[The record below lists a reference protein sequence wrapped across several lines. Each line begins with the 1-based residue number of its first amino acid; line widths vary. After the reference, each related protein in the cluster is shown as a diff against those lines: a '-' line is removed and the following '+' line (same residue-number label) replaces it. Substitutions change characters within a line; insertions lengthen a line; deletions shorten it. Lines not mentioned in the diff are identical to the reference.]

1 MKAILLIF
9 YPFLGLS
16 ARTHKPRLLSTYDPD
31 ADATGLVYRLSCG

>member
-16 ARTHKPRLLSTYDPD
+16 ARPSKPRLLTAYDPD
-31 ADATGLVYRLSCG
+31 VDATGLVYRLSCG